1 MTESFTH
8 RTLSRR
14 AVLGGATAAGVA
26 ALAGCSAAEEAP
38 TELVQRN
45 ADAVTLPSYIP
56 FAEAEP
62 DLPGTAD
69 GVPPAFF
76 NYPDPIDRGGFPL
89 PEMESFSLLL
99 QANPPTEAA
108 ATNPVYQKVFESVG
122 TSFEI
127 IHGTSA
133 DYKDKFQVT
142 MASGDI
148 PDFVQIINVPQKPQL
163 LERYFTDL
171 TEVLGGDAIEEYPG
185 LANIPSPAWRLPV
198 VDGRL

>member
-14 AVLGGATAAGVA
+14 AVLGGAAAAGVA

-56 FAEAEP
+56 FTEAES

-69 GVPPAFF
+69 GVPPGFF
-76 NYPDPIDRGGFPL
+76 NYPEPIDRGGFPL

-99 QANPPTEAA
+99 QAKVVTRTPSVPPE
-108 ATNPVYQKVFESVG
+108 Q
-122 TSFEI
+122 
-127 IHGTSA
+127 
-133 DYKDKFQVT
+133 
-142 MASGDI
+142 MARASDH
-148 PDFVQIINVPQKPQL
+148 
-163 LERYFTDL
+163 
-171 TEVLGGDAIEEYPG
+171 
-185 LANIPSPAWRLPV
+185 LPV
-198 VDGRL
+198 VVDTDLR